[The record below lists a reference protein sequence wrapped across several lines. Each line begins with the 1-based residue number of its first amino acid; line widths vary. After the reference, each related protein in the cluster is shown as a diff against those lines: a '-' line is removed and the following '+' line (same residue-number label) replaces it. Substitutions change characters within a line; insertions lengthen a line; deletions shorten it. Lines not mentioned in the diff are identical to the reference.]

1 MTNEVL
7 VNYEGLSNI
16 RQRSFY
22 VSNIKKEDTS
32 ALSSFVNVQVKQY
45 NNWEYIS
52 LRNTK
57 Q

>member
-22 VSNIKKEDTS
+22 VSNIKKG
-32 ALSSFVNVQVKQY
+32 
-45 NNWEYIS
+45 
-52 LRNTK
+52 RH
-57 Q
+57 